1 MFAWKTKRPGR
12 VWHRSF
18 GGRDGRL
25 EYKSDGGSLLKKY
38 LLREHAVIGNNSKQT
53 REIEIETRW

>member
-1 MFAWKTKRPGR
+1 M
-12 VWHRSF
+12 WHRSF
-18 GGRDGRL
+18 GGRDGRDGRDGRL